1 MSEPFVPIR
10 GLHHYA
16 YRCRDCE
23 ETRAFY
29 EDVLG
34 LPLVHVIRSD
44 IVPSTGEH
52 CPYVHIF
59 FRMTDGSH
67 LAFFDLGDNVAAAP
81 SPNTPEWVNH
91 IALRVDSID
100 ALREAKA
107 RLEAAGVE
115 VLGITD
121 HHIIESIYFFDPN
134 GIRLELTVPTASAE
148 TTARHAREA
157 HAAVEAWTREKQA
170 RLAGAAAVPVAGAA
184 AAPARRAPPRSPTGA
199 RWMPERRE
207 RHLAAIDVKPGAAM
221 ESQSGLQLL
230 RPRIYGAYETPSP
243 AVRRAR
249 AGASVRS
256 SCTRRATSWATT

>member
-1 MSEPFVPIR
+1 MVRLHAAAVDASVRCRTDVGVASDSEASRFAIEASYRLAPNAMPSSFVPIR

-44 IVPSTGEH
+44 VVPSTGEH

-59 FRMTDGSH
+59 FRMADGSH
-67 LAFFDLGDNVAAAP
+67 LAFFDLGDYVAAEP
-81 SPNTPEWVNH
+81 SPNTPSWVNH
-91 IALRVDSID
+91 IALRVDSVQ
-100 ALREAKA
+100 ALAEAKA

-148 TTARHAREA
+148 TMAAHASQA
-157 HAAVEAWTREKQA
+157 HAAVASWTIEKRA
-170 RLAGAAAVPVAGAA
+170 RLDEADATRSDAAANLSNFGAMDA
-184 AAPARRAPPRSPTGA
+184 
-199 RWMPERRE
+199 
-207 RHLAAIDVKPGAAM
+207 
-221 ESQSGLQLL
+221 
-230 RPRIYGAYETPSP
+230 
-243 AVRRAR
+243 
-249 AGASVRS
+249 
-256 SCTRRATSWATT
+256 

>member
-1 MSEPFVPIR
+1 MHPPFVPIR

-59 FRMTDGSH
+59 FRMADGSH
-67 LAFFDLGDNVAAAP
+67 LAFFDLGDNLAAEP
-81 SPNTPEWVNH
+81 SPNTPSWVNH
-91 IALRVDSID
+91 IALRVDGIE
-100 ALREAKA
+100 ALRTAKA

-148 TTARHAREA
+148 TTARHESEA
-157 HAAVEAWTREKQA
+157 HGAVAAWTREKAA
-170 RLAGAAAVPVAGAA
+170 RLGAQATPVDLVSDWGAMDA
-184 AAPARRAPPRSPTGA
+184 
-199 RWMPERRE
+199 
-207 RHLAAIDVKPGAAM
+207 
-221 ESQSGLQLL
+221 
-230 RPRIYGAYETPSP
+230 
-243 AVRRAR
+243 
-249 AGASVRS
+249 
-256 SCTRRATSWATT
+256 